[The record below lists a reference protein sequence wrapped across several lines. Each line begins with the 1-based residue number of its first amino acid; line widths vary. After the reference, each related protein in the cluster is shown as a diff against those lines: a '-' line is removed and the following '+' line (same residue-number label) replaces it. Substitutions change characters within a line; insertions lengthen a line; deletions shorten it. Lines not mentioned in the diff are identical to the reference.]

1 MAYDPTSRW
10 EEIRSSLSLDPGR
23 VELYK
28 RLFAA
33 EQRIGE
39 TRYAHGTTDAQ
50 VLAAMED
57 AEEGLSP
64 FAAEHDLYV
73 SALTRFVTA
82 LGGRLEVHAVF
93 DEETVVVPV
102 EVSDR

>member
-1 MAYDPTSRW
+1 MSYDPTSRW
-10 EEIRSSLSLDPGR
+10 EEVRASLSLDPDR
-23 VELYK
+23 IALYE

-39 TRYAHGTTDAQ
+39 TRYAHGATDAQ
-50 VLAAMED
+50 VLAAIDD
-57 AEEGLSP
+57 AEEGLAP
-64 FAAEHDLYV
+64 FAAEHDLYI
-73 SALTRFVTA
+73 SALHRFIAA

-102 EVSDR
+102 ELKPR